1 MEQTSSKAPV
11 IRGSEAVR
19 YGYEKVYSSVLQLD
33 PSLSFLIDYVRET
46 RPPKRGEFQHL
57 LPKARAGDTAARS
70 RIIEMYTR
78 DILCLSLSHS
88 EQYGFPI
95 SDVFQSGFV
104 LLIEAIDRF
113 NPARLNEFHGFSSF
127 LISRKLLYTCI
138 QDLCSS
144 RFPAKT
150 LLTTLNAVQDICT
163 REGFISLSAD
173 EFRTDLVAGLC
184 RKLKISEELAE
195 DLLHTLLQEDSLDE
209 MFEESRKVEEDTG
222 ATPYPVSPEVV
233 FKPVSDRCLRDS
245 LDRSIQSVKK
255 FPPRY
260 KELLYIKFGLN
271 DGTPRTLEEIA
282 AARHRTRSSIGQ
294 LYTKAINRLRLSS
307 KTAHLRDFLVD
318 AP

>member
-78 DILCLSLSHS
+78 DILRLSLSHS

-113 NPARLNEFHGFSSF
+113 DPARLNEFHGFSSF

>member
-1 MEQTSSKAPV
+1 MEQISNKAPA

-46 RPPKRGEFQHL
+46 CPPKRGEFQHL

-113 NPARLNEFHGFSSF
+113 DPARLNEFHGFSSF

-184 RKLKISEELAE
+184 RKLKISEERAE
-195 DLLHTLLQEDSLDE
+195 VLLHALLQEDSLDE
-209 MFEESRKVEEDTG
+209 MFEECRRVEEGTG

-245 LDRSIQSVKK
+245 LDRSISSVKK
-255 FPPRY
+255 LSPRY
-260 KELLYIKFGLN
+260 KEILYCRFGLN
-271 DGTPRTLEEIA
+271 AEEPKSTEELA
-282 AARHRTRSSIGQ
+282 AEAHCSRSRMGQ
-294 LYTKAINRLRLSS
+294 IVVAALLKLRVSS
-307 KTAHLRDFLVD
+307 KTKHLHDFLVD
-318 AP
+318 AS

>member
-19 YGYEKVYSSVLQLD
+19 YGYERVYSSVLQLD

-78 DILCLSLSHS
+78 DILRLSLSHS

-113 NPARLNEFHGFSSF
+113 DPARLNEFHGFSSF

-209 MFEESRKVEEDTG
+209 MFEESRRVEEDTG

>member
-113 NPARLNEFHGFSSF
+113 DPARLNEFHGFSSF

>member
-19 YGYEKVYSSVLQLD
+19 YGYEKVYSSILQLD

-113 NPARLNEFHGFSSF
+113 DPARLNEFHGFSSF

-184 RKLKISEELAE
+184 RKLKISEERAE
-195 DLLHTLLQEDSLDE
+195 VLLHALLQEDSLDE

-294 LYTKAINRLRLSS
+294 LYTKAINRLRISS

>member
-104 LLIEAIDRF
+104 LLIETIDRF
-113 NPARLNEFHGFSSF
+113 DPARLDEFHGFSSF
-127 LISRKLLYTCI
+127 FISRKLLYTCI
-138 QDLCSS
+138 QGLCSS

-150 LLTTLNAVQDICT
+150 FLNALNTVQDICT
-163 REGFISLSAD
+163 REGFVSLSAD
-173 EFRTDLVAGLC
+173 ERRADFVSGLC
-184 RKLKISEELAE
+184 RKLEISEELAE